1 MHFAHALL
9 GLAASASAIDV
20 YFHNAGDC
28 SGAAAVCSNINPNFC
43 CTGDSQTVAYRGIP
57 TNWHLNIEGYS
68 GGGCRFTK
76 FQSDVNGANWLCLP
90 VNSRDHYTGTFYW
103 FASRRRAEQAN
114 CTGSVKPDTLVL
126 ADGVT
131 KYDIVGLEDAK
142 VEKLVSVVFMLSMLA
157 GERCHRAGMEGAC
170 QDHELTGLIFQ
181 ALHCWYWSWGRGHAR
196 GLPGPAQVNHK
207 LAAPRTR
214 QISFGVMRPR

>member
-1 MHFAHALL
+1 MHLTAVLL

-114 CTGSVKPDTLVL
+114 CTGTVKPDTLVL

-131 KYDIVGLEDAK
+131 KYDIVGLEDDR
-142 VEKLVSVVFMLSMLA
+142 VEKLVSVDLHV
-157 GERCHRAGMEGAC
+157 
-170 QDHELTGLIFQ
+170 
-181 ALHCWYWSWGRGHAR
+181 ALVYESR
-196 GLPGPAQVNHK
+196 
-207 LAAPRTR
+207 
-214 QISFGVMRPR
+214 S